1 MHQTP
6 EEKLHFIEQKLDKI
20 LVYMFGDVSLDKDA
34 KGFATDIQD
43 DIRGLKDVLLEEIN
57 DVRTTIASNR
67 QEIEKLKIKVEEIE
81 KKQIKYSMQTAIMW
95 AGLGG
100 AAALIVEY
108 LLQSMYKPG
117 HAVIIPSIK
126 TFISFLTKNN
136 FL

>member
-20 LVYMFGDVSLDKDA
+20 LVYMFGDISLDKDA
-34 KGFATDIQD
+34 QGFAMDIQD
-43 DIRGLKDVLLEEIN
+43 DIRGLKNILLEEIN

-108 LLQSMYKPG
+108 LLQSMSKPG
-117 HAVIIPSIK
+117 HAVIFTHLK
-126 TFISFLTKNN
+126 TYLSFLK
-136 FL
+136 LLLL